1 MLKNPTPKQG
11 RNSRSPVKGAKESSR
26 SLRSAGTQP
35 PENDPR
41 KAESRIRKTMAAEIL
56 KAATNELIEKG
67 YAQFSVRGVAA
78 AAGMRLSSLQYHF
91 KSFDELLAAT
101 LKCLF
106 DSYLESAEAI
116 VRQPSP
122 RSKEPLTNL
131 IRYSLQQVKSP
142 RMILATTES
151 WALAHRNAMARE
163 VMQAGYEGYL
173 SVFMAAITPLNPRLS
188 EHN

>member
-1 MLKNPTPKQG
+1 
-11 RNSRSPVKGAKESSR
+11 
-26 SLRSAGTQP
+26 
-35 PENDPR
+35 
-41 KAESRIRKTMAAEIL
+41 MAAEIL

-67 YAQFSVRGVAA
+67 YAQFSLRGVAA

-106 DSYLESAEAI
+106 DSYLEGAEAI

-188 EHN
+188 EAQLRLRAALIGAQIDGLLLYTFEGAPPLLDWEILERFCIESAIRLSTG